1 MIEEAVARILE
12 ARRSCPPSRA
22 LLVAVSGIDAAGKG
36 YVAARIADAL
46 RGSGLHA
53 VVLGADL
60 WLSLPHVR
68 FDPERPA
75 ETFYEKAIRFEELF
89 SRLILPLRDTRS
101 VRVEADVTEE
111 TAATYRRHL
120 YEYSDVDVI
129 VLEGIFLLR
138 PELRAHYDLSI
149 WVDCPFETALARAM
163 ARRQEGLSEAETVRA
178 YETTYF
184 PAQRIHL
191 ERDAPENSVDLVVP
205 NGSGGTDLV

>member
-1 MIEEAVARILE
+1 MIDEAVARILE

-22 LLVAVSGIDAAGKG
+22 LLVAVSGIDGAGKG

-46 RGSGLHA
+46 GSSGLHA
-53 VVLGADL
+53 VGLGADA

-75 ETFYEKAIRFEELF
+75 EIFYEKAIRFDEMF
-89 SRLILPLRDTRS
+89 SRLILPLRDNRS
-101 VRVEADVTEE
+101 AHVEADVTEE

-120 YEYSDVDVI
+120 YQYSDVDVI

-138 PELRAHYDLSI
+138 KEFRTHYDISI

-191 ERDAPENSVDLVVP
+191 ERDAPEDSADLVVP